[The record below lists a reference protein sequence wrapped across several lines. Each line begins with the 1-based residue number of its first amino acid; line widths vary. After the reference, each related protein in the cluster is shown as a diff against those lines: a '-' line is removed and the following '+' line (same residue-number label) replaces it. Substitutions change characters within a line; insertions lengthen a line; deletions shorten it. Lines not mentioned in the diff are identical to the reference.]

1 MLWLQG
7 QYLRLLKR
15 RSADRRC
22 LAPVCFL
29 LRATLGQICLATA
42 VVHQLIQWAP
52 MGSINVSETESRG
65 GTSMGIEWVSE
76 MDVRFG
82 DDRAAVLKG
91 AIVHCD
97 LVLPPPS
104 ICKWYSYSV
113 LCIYVQHTYGALI
126 GYMFSTFQRFLNFYL
141 SLACLFSL
149 SQIGKILW
157 RRAWQP
163 TPVFLPGESHGQRSP
178 EGCSPWG
185 HKELDTTERLT
196 HTHTHT
202 RTHTR
207 FINST

>member
-42 VVHQLIQWAP
+42 VVHQLIQWAQ

-113 LCIYVQHTYGALI
+113 LCIYVQHTYGVLI

-141 SLACLFSL
+141 SLACL
-149 SQIGKILW
+149 W
-157 RRAWQP
+157 
-163 TPVFLPGESHGQRSP
+163 VFLRLGRSSGEGHGNPLQYSCLANPMDRGAQRAAVHEVTKNWTQLS
-178 EGCSPWG
+178 
-185 HKELDTTERLT
+185 D
-196 HTHTHT
+196 
-202 RTHTR
+202 
-207 FINST
+207 